1 MIEILTDYPE
11 QILAFSAIGEV
22 TADDYKN
29 ILVPAI
35 EKSIEQYNKIIALY
49 YLGPEFT
56 GYTAGAMLCDTKVGL
71 SHLKAW
77 EKIAVVSD
85 VSWVRNGVQIFGFI
99 MPCPVKIFSNEQLSQ
114 AKVWIQAK

>member
-11 QILAFSAIGEV
+11 GILAFSAKGEV

-35 EKSIEQYNKIIALY
+35 EKSIKQHNKITALY

-56 GYTAGAMLCDTKVGL
+56 GYTAGAMLSDTKIGL
-71 SHLKAW
+71 AHLMAW

-85 VSWVRNGVQIFGFI
+85 IGWVRNGVHIFGFI
-99 MPCPVKIFSNEQLSQ
+99 MPCPVKVFSNKQLSQ
-114 AKVWIQAK
+114 AKTWIQAK